1 MTRIRALE
9 AGGRN
14 SHIPQ
19 PEADRRLDPSCC
31 LTANLTDARRNSG
44 EEAYHQRGSAKVS
57 RRKASRARPWPARAF
72 ADQADDMA
80 GRHGGVHACLIS
92 TM

>member
-31 LTANLTDARRNSG
+31 LTANLTDARRRFRRGGDPSARQRKGFASEGIASAPVAG
-44 EEAYHQRGSAKVS
+44 EGFRRSADDIG
-57 RRKASRARPWPARAF
+57 WPA
-72 ADQADDMA
+72 
-80 GRHGGVHACLIS
+80 GGVHACLIS